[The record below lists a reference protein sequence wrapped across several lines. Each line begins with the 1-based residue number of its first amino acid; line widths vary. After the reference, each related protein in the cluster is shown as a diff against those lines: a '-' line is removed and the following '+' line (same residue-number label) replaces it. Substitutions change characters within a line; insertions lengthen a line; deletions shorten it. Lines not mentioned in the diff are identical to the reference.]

1 MTDQDLNSKLDRL
14 LALMEAQLELSRQSH
29 REERLRRAHLTEEAT
44 DLSHSEDQAG
54 GGDESMIGDPN
65 TPTPAPRPRH
75 SVSFNL
81 NEHAEANYEKY
92 ASPTGPK
99 YLKTR
104 VDPYSRSRMDPYVQ
118 DQEEEASI
126 MAEHSKPVA
135 TPFPKFNP
143 RDIEIYI
150 LEAEAWF
157 RFNQVYEHTR
167 MINHLGS
174 QLEGT
179 AQEWWTS
186 KLRFDRARE
195 GRLFN
200 DWQFFTK
207 RLAEQ
212 FNPRNARMEA
222 YNKLLALRLTS
233 DAPGAATRHVE
244 QFRDLEGQVNLGDNE
259 LTIDLFRGSLTR
271 SIQEKFE
278 RNPPKELWEWFRE
291 VEEIDRQRMLL
302 QQASARHLQANNVSS
317 PGTRLIQSSI
327 PVRRSAAQPYSTR
340 SPAQSY
346 QPSQPYQPP
355 QPYPARQPT
364 QHSNNRL
371 LPHQPTPAPKGTPA
385 PSGGSNNTC
394 HVCKGIGHWAKDCPS
409 RRVDSLGSRP
419 MGPKA
424 MVITKDPFDEGTD
437 SGDSPPGNTK
447 PEQEDMD
454 LRPYQQH
461 MDSDHEEEQDDDDD
475 EGNVISDSFINKYH
489 IPTKPT
495 KTRSIHGVTGHQ
507 LSINSSASMQVSIG
521 THNLG
526 MVEASVADTADYD
539 LILGFT
545 ELRKLKPTIQ
555 WDTGQL
561 EFKTQEQDRPP
572 KRPPEAARAGDLSM
586 RRPTLHGNEFV
597 SAERIL
603 QAALEDGPIGFMLLE
618 VSPSSLPAFGFVPT
632 GADKGVEMEVE
643 VDKEVT
649 TADIPKPYQHL
660 RDVFD
665 EVEADKL
672 PHHTEHDLHLE
683 LIEGGKP
690 PQGPLYLKG
699 PKEMSELRKYLD
711 ENLEKGFI
719 RPSKSP
725 ARSPVL
731 FVPKKDGGLRLC
743 VDYRGLNEITV
754 KNRAPL
760 PLIEEQL
767 FLLRKAR
774 IYTKLDL
781 RAAYN
786 LIRIAKGDEWKTAF
800 GTQLGLYEYLVMPF
814 SLANAPA
821 HFQSF
826 INDIFR
832 DIIGVY
838 LVVYLDD
845 FLIFSDTEESHV
857 KHVTEVLTRLRS
869 NRLFAKLSKCEFH
882 TKTVE
887 FLGYIIKPTGIEMD
901 PEKPT
906 ERFKKFELPEEAQQ
920 AFHQLIQAFTSAGV
934 LQHFDYHLPTRLE
947 TDASDFAIAGVLK
960 QEHEERW
967 HPVAFYSRKMSSAE
981 RNYEI
986 HDKELLAV
994 VACLTQWRHMLA
1006 GLPSQL
1012 YRPGDKGGEPDALT
1026 RRADMQPAGEEQE
1039 HNMRQ
1044 LLSPRV
1050 FAETADHDSTLV
1062 APMLSMESIASKG
1075 LKDLVKIFQPLD
1087 QELQE
1092 IHSKKPFEVKDDLW
1106 YSGGSCPVCARYKAP
1121 RHRPYGLLQPLATPD
1136 RPWGSIS
1143 LDFIEGLPPSRNY
1156 DSILVI
1162 VDRLTKF
1169 AILAPTYKTVT
1180 AKQTAVLL
1188 YRHMVRL
1195 FGYPD
1200 HMVSDRGRQFIS
1212 GAWKAFAE
1220 QMGVKHSLSTAYH
1233 PQTDGQTERV
1243 NQVVEQYLRMYCNYE
1258 QNDWADLLDT
1268 AAFVYNN
1275 TVHNSIGVSPFFA
1288 CYGWNPKAHPDI
1300 PQRLGV
1306 NDPGR
1311 FEYLMDGKER
1321 CKYLQEQIREAQRRT
1336 VDQYNRK
1343 HKDIEFKVGDM
1354 VYINR
1359 RNWKTR
1365 RPTLKLDTR
1374 FAGPYL
1380 VQERIGR

>member
-1 MTDQDLNSKLDRL
+1 MTDPDLNNKLDRL
-14 LALMEAQLELSRQSH
+14 LTLLEAQLELTRQGH
-29 REERLRRAHLTEEAT
+29 REERLQRAQLSKEET
-44 DLSHSEDQAG
+44 MDLSHSEDQAG
-54 GGDESMIGDPN
+54 GDESMIGDPH
-65 TPTPAPRPRH
+65 TPTPAPRPRR

-81 NEHAEANYEKY
+81 DEQEDINYEKY
-92 ASPTGPK
+92 ASPTGPR
-99 YLKTR
+99 YVKTKL
-104 VDPYSRSRMDPYVQ
+104 DPYSRTRMDPYPL
-118 DQEEEASI
+118 DHEEDTSI
-126 MAEHSKPVA
+126 MTELNRSKPIA

-143 RDIEIYI
+143 RDMEIFI

-157 RFNQVYEHTR
+157 KFNQVYEQSR
-167 MINHLGS
+167 MINHMGA

-179 AQEWWTS
+179 AREWWTS
-186 KLRFDRARE
+186 KLRIDRARE

-200 DWQFFTK
+200 DWHYFTE
-207 RLAEQ
+207 RLSEQ

-233 DAPGAATRHVE
+233 DAPGAATRH
-244 QFRDLEGQVNLGDNE
+244 
-259 LTIDLFRGSLTR
+259 
-271 SIQEKFE
+271 
-278 RNPPKELWEWFRE
+278 
-291 VEEIDRQRMLL
+291 
-302 QQASARHLQANNVSS
+302 
-317 PGTRLIQSSI
+317 
-327 PVRRSAAQPYSTR
+327 
-340 SPAQSY
+340 
-346 QPSQPYQPP
+346 
-355 QPYPARQPT
+355 
-364 QHSNNRL
+364 
-371 LPHQPTPAPKGTPA
+371 
-385 PSGGSNNTC
+385 
-394 HVCKGIGHWAKDCPS
+394 GIGHWARDCPS
-409 RRVDSLGSRP
+409 RRVNPLSSRP
-419 MGPKA
+419 MGPKV
-424 MVITKDPFDEGTD
+424 MVTTADPFEEATD
-437 SGDSPPGNTK
+437 SGDGHTGSTETGD
-447 PEQEDMD
+447 PEAMD
-454 LRPYQQH
+454 LSSYQQP
-461 MDSDHEEEQDDDDD
+461 MDPDHEEEHDDDDD
-475 EGNVISDSFINKYH
+475 EGNVSKAVLELSGMVQDHPARILAD
-489 IPTKPT
+489 
-495 KTRSIHGVTGHQ
+495 TGAGF
-507 LSINSSASMQVSIG
+507 SASMQVSIG

-526 MVEASVADTADYD
+526 VVEASVADTADYD

-545 ELRKLKPTIQ
+545 ELRRLKPTIQ

-572 KRPPEAARAGDLSM
+572 RRPPEAARAGDLTM

-603 QAALEDGPIGFMLLE
+603 RAALEDGPIGFMLLE
-618 VSPSSLPAFGFVPT
+618 EPPSSLPAFGFVPT

-643 VDKEVT
+643 EVDKVVT
-649 TADIPKPYQHL
+649 AADIPKPYQHL

-683 LIEGGKP
+683 LTEGGKP

-699 PKEMSELRKYLD
+699 PKEMSELRRYLD

-814 SLANAPA
+814 GLANAPA

-838 LVVYLDD
+838 VVVYLDD
-845 FLIFSDTEESHV
+845 FLIFSDTEEVHV
-857 KHVTEVLTRLRS
+857 KHVTEILTRLRS

-882 TKTVE
+882 TQTVE

-901 PEKPT
+901 PEKVRTVKEWPMPESIHDIQRFLGFANFYRRFIAHFARIAKPLT
-906 ERFKKFELPEEAQQ
+906 ALVKPIERFKKLELPEEAQQ
-920 AFHQLIQAFTSAGV
+920 AFHKLIQAFTSAGV

-960 QEHEERW
+960 QEHEGRW

-981 RNYEI
+981 KNYEI

-994 VACLTQWRHMLA
+994 
-1006 GLPSQL
+1006 

-1026 RRADMQPAGEEQE
+1026 RRTDMQPAGEEQD
-1039 HNMRQ
+1039 HNVRQ
-1044 LLSPRV
+1044 LLPPRV
-1050 FAETADHDSTLV
+1050 FKETADHDSLLV
-1062 APMLSMESIASKG
+1062 APMISMESIASKG

-1092 IHSKKPFEVKDDLW
+1092 IHRKKPFEVKDDLW
-1106 YSGGSCPVCARYKAP
+1106 YSGGRLVIPK
-1121 RHRPYGLLQPLATPD
+1121 PLATPD

-1143 LDFIEGLPPSRNY
+1143 LDFIEGLPPSKKYDSKTY

-1169 AILAPTYKTVT
+1169 AILAPTHKTVT

-1188 YRHMVRL
+1188 YGHMVRL

-1243 NQVVEQYLRMYCNYE
+1243 NQVIEQYLRMYCNYE
-1258 QNDWADLLDT
+1258 QNDWANLLDT

-1321 CKYLQEQIREAQRRT
+1321 CKYLQEQIREAQRRS

-1365 RPTLKLDTR
+1365 RPTPKLDTR
-1374 FAGPYL
+1374 FAGPYP
-1380 VQERIGR
+1380 VQERVGRRAYRITLPANLRVHDVFHVSMLEPARTSSLPQRAEQPTMPPLPDEDLDFEVEALIDKRSHNGTTEYKVLWRGYSEEAASWEPVENLNCPDLIQEYEESEGGRVSRQSRERRREQEE

>member
-1 MTDQDLNSKLDRL
+1 MTDPDLNNKLDRL
-14 LALMEAQLELSRQSH
+14 LTLLEAQLELTRQGH
-29 REERLRRAHLTEEAT
+29 REERLQRAQLSREET
-44 DLSHSEDQAG
+44 MDLSHSEDQAG
-54 GGDESMIGDPN
+54 GGDESMIGDPH
-65 TPTPAPRPRH
+65 TPTPAPRPRR

-81 NEHAEANYEKY
+81 DEQEDINYEKY
-92 ASPTGPK
+92 ASPTGPR
-99 YLKTR
+99 YVKTKL
-104 VDPYSRSRMDPYVQ
+104 DPYSRTRTDPYPL
-118 DQEEEASI
+118 DHEEDTSI
-126 MAEHSKPVA
+126 MAELNQSKPIA

-143 RDIEIYI
+143 RDMEIFI

-157 RFNQVYEHTR
+157 KFNQVYEQSR
-167 MINHLGS
+167 MINHMGA

-179 AQEWWTS
+179 AREWWTS
-186 KLRFDRARE
+186 KLRIDRARE

-200 DWQFFTK
+200 DWHYFTE
-207 RLAEQ
+207 RLSEQ

-233 DAPGAATRHVE
+233 DAPGAATCHVE
-244 QFRDLEGQVNLGDNE
+244 RFRDLEGQVNLDDNE
-259 LTIDLFRGSLTR
+259 LVIDLFRGSLTR

-278 RNPPKELWEWFRE
+278 RNPPGKRWEWYRE
-291 VEEIDRQRMLL
+291 VEEIDQQRMLL
-302 QQASARHLQANNVSS
+302 QQVNPLS
-317 PGTRLIQSSI
+317 
-327 PVRRSAAQPYSTR
+327 
-340 SPAQSY
+340 
-346 QPSQPYQPP
+346 
-355 QPYPARQPT
+355 
-364 QHSNNRL
+364 
-371 LPHQPTPAPKGTPA
+371 
-385 PSGGSNNTC
+385 
-394 HVCKGIGHWAKDCPS
+394 
-409 RRVDSLGSRP
+409 SRP
-419 MGPKA
+419 MGPKV
-424 MVITKDPFDEGTD
+424 MVTTADPFEEATD
-437 SGDSPPGNTK
+437 SGDGHTGSTETGD
-447 PEQEDMD
+447 PEAMD
-454 LRPYQQH
+454 LSSYQQP
-461 MDSDHEEEQDDDDD
+461 MDPDHEEEHDDDDD
-475 EGNVISDSFINKYH
+475 EGNVSKAVLELSGMVQDHPARILADTGAGLSIVSDSFISKYQ
-489 IPTKPT
+489 IPTKPI

-507 LSINSSASMQVSIG
+507 LSINSSASMQVYIG

-526 MVEASVADTADYD
+526 VVKASVADTVDYD

-545 ELRKLKPTIQ
+545 ELRRLKPTIQ

-561 EFKTQEQDRPP
+561 GFKTQEQDRPP
-572 KRPPEAARAGDLSM
+572 RRPPEAARAGDLTM

-603 QAALEDGPIGFMLLE
+603 RAALEDGPIGFMLLE
-618 VSPSSLPAFGFVPT
+618 EPPSSLPAFGFVPT

-643 VDKEVT
+643 VDKVVT
-649 TADIPKPYQHL
+649 AADIPKPYQHL

-699 PKEMSELRKYLD
+699 PKEMSELRRYLD

-814 SLANAPA
+814 GLANAPA

-838 LVVYLDD
+838 VVVYLDD
-845 FLIFSDTEESHV
+845 FLIFSDTEEVHV

-901 PEKPT
+901 PEKVRTVKEWPMPESIHDIQRFLGFANFYRRFIAHFARIAKPLT
-906 ERFKKFELPEEAQQ
+906 ALVKPIERFKKFELPEEAQQ
-920 AFHQLIQAFTSAGV
+920 AFHKLIQAFTSAGV

-960 QEHEERW
+960 QEHEGRW

-981 RNYEI
+981 KNYEI

-1006 GLPSQL
+1006 GLPNQLVILTDHEALKYFKSQRRITGRQARWAIL
-1012 YRPGDKGGEPDALT
+1012 LADFDFILQYLPGDKGGEPDALT
-1026 RRADMQPAGEEQE
+1026 RRTDMQPAGEEQD
-1039 HNMRQ
+1039 HNVRQ
-1044 LLSPRV
+1044 LLPPRV
-1050 FAETADHDSTLV
+1050 FKETADHDLLLV
-1062 APMLSMESIASKG
+1062 APMISMESIASKG

-1092 IHSKKPFEVKDDLW
+1092 IHRKKPFEVRDDLW
-1106 YSGGSCPVCARYKAP
+1106 YSGGR
-1121 RHRPYGLLQPLATPD
+1121 
-1136 RPWGSIS
+1136 
-1143 LDFIEGLPPSRNY
+1143 
-1156 DSILVI
+1156 LVI
-1162 VDRLTKF
+1162 
-1169 AILAPTYKTVT
+1169 
-1180 AKQTAVLL
+1180 
-1188 YRHMVRL
+1188 
-1195 FGYPD
+1195 
-1200 HMVSDRGRQFIS
+1200 
-1212 GAWKAFAE
+1212 
-1220 QMGVKHSLSTAYH
+1220 
-1233 PQTDGQTERV
+1233 
-1243 NQVVEQYLRMYCNYE
+1243 
-1258 QNDWADLLDT
+1258 
-1268 AAFVYNN
+1268 
-1275 TVHNSIGVSPFFA
+1275 
-1288 CYGWNPKAHPDI
+1288 PKVI
-1300 PQRLGV
+1300 M
-1306 NDPGR
+1306 PGR
-1311 FEYLMDGKER
+1311 
-1321 CKYLQEQIREAQRRT
+1321 T
-1336 VDQYNRK
+1336 N
-1343 HKDIEFKVGDM
+1343 
-1354 VYINR
+1354 N
-1359 RNWKTR
+1359 
-1365 RPTLKLDTR
+1365 
-1374 FAGPYL
+1374 
-1380 VQERIGR
+1380 

>member
-1 MTDQDLNSKLDRL
+1 MTDPDLNNKLDRL
-14 LALMEAQLELSRQSH
+14 LTLLEAQLELTRQGH
-29 REERLRRAHLTEEAT
+29 REERLQRAQLSKEET
-44 DLSHSEDQAG
+44 MDLSHSEDQAG
-54 GGDESMIGDPN
+54 GDESMIGDPH
-65 TPTPAPRPRH
+65 TPTPAPRPRR

-81 NEHAEANYEKY
+81 DEQEDINYEKY
-92 ASPTGPK
+92 ASPTGPR
-99 YLKTR
+99 YVKTKL
-104 VDPYSRSRMDPYVQ
+104 DPYSRTRMDPYPL
-118 DQEEEASI
+118 DHEEDTSI
-126 MAEHSKPVA
+126 MTELNRSKPIA

-143 RDIEIYI
+143 RDMEIFI

-157 RFNQVYEHTR
+157 KFNQVYEQSR
-167 MINHLGS
+167 MINHMGA

-179 AQEWWTS
+179 AREWWTS
-186 KLRFDRARE
+186 KLRIDRARE

-200 DWQFFTK
+200 DWHYFTE
-207 RLAEQ
+207 RLSEQ

-233 DAPGAATRHVE
+233 DAPGAATRH
-244 QFRDLEGQVNLGDNE
+244 
-259 LTIDLFRGSLTR
+259 
-271 SIQEKFE
+271 
-278 RNPPKELWEWFRE
+278 
-291 VEEIDRQRMLL
+291 
-302 QQASARHLQANNVSS
+302 
-317 PGTRLIQSSI
+317 
-327 PVRRSAAQPYSTR
+327 
-340 SPAQSY
+340 
-346 QPSQPYQPP
+346 
-355 QPYPARQPT
+355 
-364 QHSNNRL
+364 
-371 LPHQPTPAPKGTPA
+371 
-385 PSGGSNNTC
+385 
-394 HVCKGIGHWAKDCPS
+394 GIGHWARDCPS
-409 RRVDSLGSRP
+409 RRVNPLSSRP
-419 MGPKA
+419 MGPKV
-424 MVITKDPFDEGTD
+424 MVTTADPFEEATD
-437 SGDSPPGNTK
+437 SGDGHTGSTETGD
-447 PEQEDMD
+447 PEAMD
-454 LRPYQQH
+454 LSSYQQP
-461 MDSDHEEEQDDDDD
+461 MDPDHEEEHDDDDD
-475 EGNVISDSFINKYH
+475 EGNSQI
-489 IPTKPT
+489 
-495 KTRSIHGVTGHQ
+495 
-507 LSINSSASMQVSIG
+507 LSLVSIG

-526 MVEASVADTADYD
+526 VVEASVADTADYD

-545 ELRKLKPTIQ
+545 ELRRLKPTIQ

-572 KRPPEAARAGDLSM
+572 RRPPEAARAGDLTM

-603 QAALEDGPIGFMLLE
+603 RAALEDGPIGFMLLE
-618 VSPSSLPAFGFVPT
+618 EPPSSLPAFGFVPT

-643 VDKEVT
+643 EVDKVVT
-649 TADIPKPYQHL
+649 AADIPKPYQHL

-683 LIEGGKP
+683 LTEGGKP

-699 PKEMSELRKYLD
+699 PKEMSELRRYLD

-814 SLANAPA
+814 GLANAPA

-838 LVVYLDD
+838 VVVYLDD
-845 FLIFSDTEESHV
+845 FLIFSDTEEVHV
-857 KHVTEVLTRLRS
+857 KHVTEILTRLRS

-882 TKTVE
+882 TQTVE

-901 PEKPT
+901 PEKVRTVKEWPMPESIHDIQRFLGFANFYRRFIAHFARIAKPLT
-906 ERFKKFELPEEAQQ
+906 ALVKPIERFKKLELPEEAQQ
-920 AFHQLIQAFTSAGV
+920 AFHKLIQAFTSAGV

-960 QEHEERW
+960 QEHEGRW

-981 RNYEI
+981 KNYEI

-994 VACLTQWRHMLA
+994 
-1006 GLPSQL
+1006 

-1026 RRADMQPAGEEQE
+1026 RRTDMQPAGEEQD
-1039 HNMRQ
+1039 HNVRQ
-1044 LLSPRV
+1044 LLPPRV
-1050 FAETADHDSTLV
+1050 FKETADHDSLLV
-1062 APMLSMESIASKG
+1062 APMISMESIASKG

-1092 IHSKKPFEVKDDLW
+1092 IHRKKPFEVKDDLW
-1106 YSGGSCPVCARYKAP
+1106 YSGGRLVIPK
-1121 RHRPYGLLQPLATPD
+1121 PLATPD

-1143 LDFIEGLPPSRNY
+1143 LDFIEGLPPSKKYDSKTY

-1169 AILAPTYKTVT
+1169 AILAPTHKTVT

-1188 YRHMVRL
+1188 YGHMVRL

-1243 NQVVEQYLRMYCNYE
+1243 NQVIEQYLRMYCNYE
-1258 QNDWADLLDT
+1258 QNDWANLLDT

-1321 CKYLQEQIREAQRRT
+1321 CKYLQEQIREAQRRS

-1365 RPTLKLDTR
+1365 RPTPKLDTR
-1374 FAGPYL
+1374 FAGPYP
-1380 VQERIGR
+1380 VQERVGRRAYRITLPANLRVHDVFHVSMLEPARTSSLPQRAEQPTMPPLPDEDLDFEVEALIDKRSHNGTTEYKVLWRGYSEEAASWEPVENLNCPDLIQEYEESEGGRVSRQSRERRREQEE

>member
-1 MTDQDLNSKLDRL
+1 MTDPDLNSKLDRL

-44 DLSHSEDQAG
+44 DLSHSEDRAG
-54 GGDESMIGDPN
+54 GGDDSMLGDPN

-81 NEHAEANYEKY
+81 SEHAETNYEKY
-92 ASPTGPK
+92 ASPTGLK

-104 VDPYSRSRMDPYVQ
+104 ADPYSRSQMDPDVQ

-126 MAEHSKPVA
+126 MAERSKPVA

-179 AQEWWTS
+179 AREWWTS

-302 QQASARHLQANNVSS
+302 QQASARHLQANNASS

-327 PVRRSAAQPYSTR
+327 PIRQSAAQPYSTR

-419 MGPKA
+419 MGPKV
-424 MVITKDPFDEGTD
+424 MVITKDPFDEATD
-437 SGDSPPGNTK
+437 SGDSPPGNTE

-461 MDSDHEEEQDDDDD
+461 MDSDHEDEQDDDDD
-475 EGNVISDSFINKYH
+475 EGNTRKAVLELSGMVQDHPARILADTGAGLSIVSDSFINKYQ

-507 LSINSSASMQVSIG
+507 LCINSSASMQGSLSYGSSSPPYDGIR
-521 THNLG
+521 
-526 MVEASVADTADYD
+526 ASWSSR
-539 LILGFT
+539 
-545 ELRKLKPTIQ
+545 LRSRT
-555 WDTGQL
+555 D
-561 EFKTQEQDRPP
+561 PP
-572 KRPPEAARAGDLSM
+572 KRPPEAARAGDLTM

-603 QAALEDGPIGFMLLE
+603 RAALEDGPIGFMLLE
-618 VSPSSLPAFGFVPT
+618 EPPSSLPAFGFVPT

-683 LIEGGKP
+683 LIDRGKP

-699 PKEMSELRKYLD
+699 PKEMSELRRYLD

-814 SLANAPA
+814 GLANAPA

-826 INDIFR
+826 INDIFQ

-838 LVVYLDD
+838 VVVYLDD

-901 PEKPT
+901 PGKVQTVKEWPMPASIHDIQRFLGFANFYRRFIAHFARIAKPLTSLVKPT

-920 AFHQLIQAFTSAGV
+920 AFHKLIQAFTSAGV

-1012 YRPGDKGGEPDALT
+1012 VILTDHEALKYFKSQRRITGRQARWAVLLADFDFILQYRPGDKGGEPDALT

-1039 HNMRQ
+1039 HNVRQ
-1044 LLSPRV
+1044 LLPPRV

-1075 LKDLVKIFQPLD
+1075 CQGLRAGNPSRSV
-1087 QELQE
+1087 E
-1092 IHSKKPFEVKDDLW
+1092 ILGDYPAVRQLLSR
-1106 YSGGSCPVCARYKAP
+1106 SRSRRASCSATIKLRGDSRWRCGIRYLIPGPQWTTAF
-1121 RHRPYGLLQPLATPD
+1121 
-1136 RPWGSIS
+1136 GSIY
-1143 LDFIEGLPPSRNY
+1143 IR
-1156 DSILVI
+1156 
-1162 VDRLTKF
+1162 
-1169 AILAPTYKTVT
+1169 T
-1180 AKQTAVLL
+1180 ANLL
-1188 YRHMVRL
+1188 MGA
-1195 FGYPD
+1195 F
-1200 HMVSDRGRQFIS
+1200 GRQVVVIQHTHYDE
-1212 GAWKAFAE
+1212 E
-1220 QMGVKHSLSTAYH
+1220 Q
-1233 PQTDGQTERV
+1233 
-1243 NQVVEQYLRMYCNYE
+1243 
-1258 QNDWADLLDT
+1258 
-1268 AAFVYNN
+1268 
-1275 TVHNSIGVSPFFA
+1275 
-1288 CYGWNPKAHPDI
+1288 
-1300 PQRLGV
+1300 
-1306 NDPGR
+1306 PG
-1311 FEYLMDGKER
+1311 
-1321 CKYLQEQIREAQRRT
+1321 
-1336 VDQYNRK
+1336 
-1343 HKDIEFKVGDM
+1343 
-1354 VYINR
+1354 
-1359 RNWKTR
+1359 
-1365 RPTLKLDTR
+1365 
-1374 FAGPYL
+1374 
-1380 VQERIGR
+1380 